1 MGALI
6 WLLTVLVAG
15 VVAWQLSH
23 AGFYVLAV
31 LVVLSAVAFS
41 LFWFLAVAFRLELT
55 IEKDNPD
62 GSTSTT
68 THVVSHNLED

>member
-15 VVAWQLSH
+15 VVAVQLAH
-23 AGFYVLAV
+23 AGFHVLAV
-31 LVVLSAVAFS
+31 LVVIAAVAFT
-41 LFWFLAVAFRLELT
+41 LFWFFALAFRLELT